1 MQDMTEFVRQM
12 LADGVSPEAMK
23 RPDGSWKGRGWL
35 GQIRMP
41 DGRDVMTEQSIDVDG
56 VGEIP
61 LLVPGMHPAQVNWL
75 RENPEGPV
83 PQSMIGQAV
92 HHAIKMQE
100 RGRSPFR

>member
-12 LADGVSPEAMK
+12 LADGASQEQLK
-23 RPDGSWKGRGWL
+23 RPDGSWKGKGWL

-41 DGRDVMTEQSIDVDG
+41 NGLDVMTEQSVGVDG
-56 VGEIP
+56 MGDIP
-61 LLVPGMHPAQVNWL
+61 LLVPGMHPAQVNYL
-75 RENPEGPV
+75 RENPDGDIPE
-83 PQSMIGQAV
+83 SMIGQAV